1 MALPPLT
8 PEQRAAALEKAAAAR
23 RERAEVK
30 NRLKHSGASL
40 QEVIKTGQENDVIG
54 KMKVSALLESLPG
67 VGKVRAK
74 QIMERLGISESRRV
88 RGLGSNQIA
97 SLEREF
103 GTPMRLTRRL
113 RFSRRSQAV
122 PRSWIIALWQ
132 QRFVRG

>member
-8 PEQRAAALEKAAAAR
+8 PEQRAAALAKAAEAR

-40 QEVIKTGQENDVIG
+40 SEVIKQGQENDVIG

-103 GTPMRLTRRL
+103 GGAAA
-113 RFSRRSQAV
+113 S
-122 PRSWIIALWQ
+122 
-132 QRFVRG
+132 